1 MCGFSLWQGQDGGQN
16 ERSVQRVGSVSP
28 GSMEAWKVNCIME
41 VIFFFEYG
49 ALNVVPVVFESCW
62 FRLLLSLVQPNRL
75 NAGQLLSFNT
85 SHS

>member
-1 MCGFSLWQGQDGGQN
+1 MARTGWGTGWEKRATGREGC
-16 ERSVQRVGSVSP
+16 EP
-28 GSMEAWKVNCIME
+28 KEYGSMESQLHHGSY
-41 VIFFFEYG
+41 FLEYG

-75 NAGQLLSFNT
+75 NVGQLLSFNT